1 MSVQA
6 SPKNPVPHAPKAELA
21 PGAKAANRSLNIV
34 SAAELPATYAAPDE
48 LVQGLLTTGGN
59 SMVYGDSHCGKTFL
73 AIDLAAAIASGVDWM
88 GRRVEQ
94 GLVLYLAAES
104 PESVRSRLQAYQ
116 KHYGT
121 RLPNFFIAQNP
132 INLFVDEADTDA
144 IIKEVQMLEARHE
157 QPVRL
162 IVGDTLARLS
172 AGANENM
179 GQDMG
184 RVVARIDRIRNV
196 CGAHFMLIHH
206 IGKNPAAGA
215 RGWNGMRAAVDVEIE
230 VTEQAASRCAE
241 VTKNRDLGSKG
252 ERIGFTLDVVEL
264 GTTKWGKTAATCVVL
279 PATAPERRKSQ
290 KLSKVAGKILAFLS
304 ERKAGVAKA
313 DVVAHLDG
321 QHPSSSVYRSVQAL
335 VTAGHIREVGDV
347 LSVADSST

>member
-1 MSVQA
+1 MSANAA
-6 SPKNPVPHAPKAELA
+6 SVNPATRDSKPELA
-21 PGAKAANRSLNIV
+21 PVAKAARRSLNIV
-34 SAAELPATYAAPDE
+34 SAADLPATYAAPDE

-59 SMVYGDSHCGKTFL
+59 SMLYGDSHCGKTFL
-73 AIDLAAAIASGVDWM
+73 AIDLAIAIASGTDWM

-116 KHYGT
+116 KHYGI
-121 RLPNFFIAQNP
+121 RVPNLFIVQKP
-132 INLFVDEADTDA
+132 INLFVDDADTEA
-144 IIKEVQMLEARHE
+144 IIEEVKMMEAQHGL
-157 QPVRL
+157 PVRL

-184 RVVARIDRIRNV
+184 RVIARIDRIRSA
-196 CGAHFMLIHH
+196 CSAHFMLIHH

-215 RGWNGMRAAVDVEIE
+215 RGWNGVRAAVDVEIE

-264 GTTKWGKTAATCVVL
+264 GTTKWGKTAATCVVV
-279 PATAPERRKSQ
+279 PAAAPERRSGPRLGKVE
-290 KLSKVAGKILAFLS
+290 SKIMAFLR
-304 ERKAGVAKA
+304 ERKAGAKKA
-313 DVVAHLDG
+313 DVVAHLKGD
-321 QHPSSSVYRSVQAL
+321 HPTSTVYRAVKNL
-335 VTAGHIREVGDV
+335 VTAGHLHEADDV
-347 LSVADSST
+347 VSITGSAT